1 MSRSVQAPSLSLAW
15 PIRLQLSSSNT
26 CCPRNAWQMR
36 NGAGLRTFARNLA
49 GMAGHADCHLIP
61 LQKQWLCRVAA
72 SGLAMCGRPNASC
85 NLPTHGIGVVDCSH
99 IHDLQRSLFLRSANP
114 HLHAECLR
122 PHPAHLPGV
131 SSRIP
136 RGLAG
141 CRSPHAYSSKSA
153 AAEQRRRQAALPLC
167 VSCNTI
173 TDMWIQHL
181 KPASAGAGAAH
192 TALLLH
198 AGLATALVALHA
210 GISGPAC

>member
-1 MSRSVQAPSLSLAW
+1 MEQVCA
-15 PIRLQLSSSNT
+15 I
-26 CCPRNAWQMR
+26 
-36 NGAGLRTFARNLA
+36 ARNLA
-49 GMAGHADCHLIP
+49 GMVGHAALRLSFTSFRCNNSHSFVF
-61 LQKQWLCRVAA
+61 LQVAWPCR
-72 SGLAMCGRPNASC
+72 GRPNASC
-85 NLPTHGIGVVDCSH
+85 NLPTHGIGVVDGSH
-99 IHDLQRSLFLRSANP
+99 IHDLLRSLFLRSANP
-114 HLHAECLR
+114 RLHAECLR

-141 CRSPHAYSSKSA
+141 CRNPHAYSSKSA

-198 AGLATALVALHA
+198 AGFATALVTLHA
-210 GISGPAC
+210 RISGPAC